1 MQRRPTVPKVP
12 ASINQRASLAV
23 DRDSHS
29 FLVGVDAR
37 VQEEAR
43 GGDVVVHGRFVQ
55 IVGCWTK
62 IGRCAQENARACHLM
77 VLLCMD
83 SEGLGG
89 VGDEEEEQGEE
100 KHFEEAAW

>member
-1 MQRRPTVPKVP
+1 MSPKCDGGREDKAAWNVRGYFK
-12 ASINQRASLAV
+12 SSKGMSWMK
-23 DRDSHS
+23 D
-29 FLVGVDAR
+29 GVD
-37 VQEEAR
+37 
-43 GGDVVVHGRFVQ
+43 GHS
-55 IVGCWTK
+55 GCWTK